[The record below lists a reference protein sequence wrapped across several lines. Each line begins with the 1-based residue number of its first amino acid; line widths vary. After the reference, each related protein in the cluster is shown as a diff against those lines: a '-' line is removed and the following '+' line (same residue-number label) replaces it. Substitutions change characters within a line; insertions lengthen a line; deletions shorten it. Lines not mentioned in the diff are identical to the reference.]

1 MKDEVGASTVLSL
14 RLSSVRSRKST
25 VLGVPRNSPSFSTGI
40 ALRAPRSAAFLL
52 SNSSICFL
60 LSISA
65 SVSSEISSVTVFFA
79 GRGVSSSR
87 LFDEGLDASSSDI
100 IMPKGS
106 KSPVNME
113 SALSSAETAIA
124 GVTMGASSSSGS
136 SLTGA
141 LPILLSGSS

>member
-1 MKDEVGASTVLSL
+1 MKEDAGASTVLSL

-25 VLGVPRNSPSFSTGI
+25 VLGVPRNSPSLSTGI
-40 ALRAPRSAAFLL
+40 ALRELRSAAFLL

-65 SVSSEISSVTVFFA
+65 SVNSEMSSVTVFLA

-87 LFDEGLDASSSDI
+87 LFEEGLDASSSDI
-100 IMPKGS
+100 IILKGS
-106 KSPVNME
+106 KSRVNME
-113 SALSSAETAIA
+113 SALSSVEGILAE
-124 GVTMGASSSSGS
+124 MGATGSSSGGS

-141 LPILLSGSS
+141 LPTILSGSS